1 MIFEILTNT
10 FNNLTNIYPFLS
22 IFFSIILILGFYK
35 IGEFFLELKP
45 IGNIFSNISDL
56 DYLKIFFGIN
66 FFLIFSFPIIIF
78 QLFSKI
84 IINLS
89 AIVIFTI
96 GLIYFLRKILN
107 IKNLK
112 GRLENFSLKK
122 NINKSYFDEKFFI
135 FFLFG
140 FFLLSLAPTTQ
151 SDALGYHMFVGKSIL
166 ENGVFP
172 FSLLHLHS
180 FLAGSGEILIA
191 LGLFFGSDQFSSLI
205 QFSGL
210 LGLIGI
216 CKKFSRNNYF
226 ILLLLIATPVLLF
239 LGSSPKPQLFFA
251 CSNAIILSIYLYG
264 YKTKS
269 VDQTQLILKY
279 FITILILISSIN
291 GKFSFLLS
299 SSLIIILIFI
309 DSIKEKK
316 FHLFFISIILS
327 VLIFYFP
334 VIYWKYINF
343 GGNFYN
349 YLIYLLYIN

>member
-140 FFLLSLAPTTQ
+140 FFL
-151 SDALGYHMFVGKSIL
+151 F
-166 ENGVFP
+166 
-172 FSLLHLHS
+172 
-180 FLAGSGEILIA
+180 
-191 LGLFFGSDQFSSLI
+191 
-205 QFSGL
+205 
-210 LGLIGI
+210 
-216 CKKFSRNNYF
+216 
-226 ILLLLIATPVLLF
+226 
-239 LGSSPKPQLFFA
+239 FFA
-251 CSNAIILSIYLYG
+251 GGDAD
-264 YKTKS
+264 
-269 VDQTQLILKY
+269 DQTIG
-279 FITILILISSIN
+279 T
-291 GKFSFLLS
+291 
-299 SSLIIILIFI
+299 
-309 DSIKEKK
+309 
-316 FHLFFISIILS
+316 
-327 VLIFYFP
+327 
-334 VIYWKYINF
+334 
-343 GGNFYN
+343 
-349 YLIYLLYIN
+349 